1 MQGLQGPVYT
11 WIARSGVNA
20 GHRFYKCVNRDKG
33 ICGYMTSSEEY
44 RAELNAD
51 TLATAEDSPHQA
63 ASYMHRRARA
73 GESMEEWS
81 RGVVLVR
88 NGPDEHPEW
97 KGHARL
103 STGGRASSTSSVLI
117 ALVAA
122 ILVVVVFM
130 LAVLVKIAYL
140 LSR

>member
-1 MQGLQGPVYT
+1 
-11 WIARSGVNA
+11 
-20 GHRFYKCVNRDKG
+20 
-33 ICGYMTSSEEY
+33 MTSSEEY
-44 RAELNAD
+44 RAELNAN